1 MRGSSPVFEHK
12 TKEKIMYN
20 KPNEQ
25 MELEFDRNVIRAIAP
40 RKRRRVPQAGWWFEQ
55 IRKMVDVNPPA
66 IPRPVQGRLQFAPT
80 R

>member
-1 MRGSSPVFEHK
+1 MRGSSPEFEHK

-20 KPNEQ
+20 KSNKQ
-25 MELEFDRNVIRAIAP
+25 MELEFDRNTIRAIAP

-55 IRKMVDVNPPA
+55 IRKMIDVKVPPVL
-66 IPRPVQGRLQFAPT
+66 RPVQGRLRFIST

>member
-1 MRGSSPVFEHK
+1 MFEHK

-20 KPNEQ
+20 KSNEQ
-25 MELEFDRNVIRAIAP
+25 MELEFDRNTIRAIAS

-55 IRKMVDVNPPA
+55 IRKMIDGTTPPV
-66 IPRPVQGRLQFAPT
+66 PRPVQGRLQFAPT